1 MANYY
6 HRVFTSD
13 TITAAELDKL
23 TAFVVQETS
32 TSTEPAAANMGSN
45 PPAGFLYN
53 IKNQIRWQTDVGAIY
68 VIEHDDQIVA
78 VSGVE
83 YAENT
88 TAWAVGG
95 IRTWITPTHRTHK
108 LPSEMLQQQTAWA
121 RAHECNFMLVT
132 FNEYNRALYTAVK
145 RGIYRKSLGWST
157 WWDDCIAV
165 PDPVVIRY
173 TTQWCVIKPVLE
185 QDNSVNLLELAV
197 WSNTS
202 NK

>member
-1 MANYY
+1 MTYTTWST
-6 HRVFTSD
+6 TSD

-23 TAFVVQETS
+23 TAFIIQEIAN
-32 TSTEPAAANMGSN
+32 STEPAAANMGLN

-53 IKNQIRWQTDVGAIY
+53 IKNQLRWQADAGAVY

-83 YAENT
+83 YAEGAT
-88 TAWAVGG
+88 SWAVGG
-95 IRTWITPTHRTHK
+95 IRTWITPTHRTYQLPGK
-108 LPSEMLQQQTAWA
+108 LLHQQTAWA
-121 RAHECNFMLVT
+121 QAHNCNFMLVT
-132 FNEYNRALYTAVK
+132 FNDYNRALHTAVQ
-145 RGIYRKSLGWST
+145 RGIYSKSLGWST

-173 TTQWCVIKPVLE
+173 TEQWCVIKPVLE
-185 QDNSVNLLELAV
+185 QDNSVNLIELAA
-197 WSNTS
+197 WAIGA